1 MMACVWPHPSH
12 TWETLST
19 LRFAARMKCIETHPV
34 RNNLVSKEQPV
45 SAKLLQQLDLL
56 KKELVLRD
64 VINGVRPNSLTCLCS
79 EAFCLNVDMYVWI
92 YMYRIIQKDAWL
104 PELTRPQKFKAYK
117 QSYQLVASAP
127 PSGQGGEDIAVSVA
141 SMVADGTISVS
152 SLSHLYLI
160 IGTLKAAIWDL
171 CQNDPNEG
179 TTASHQKPFV

>member
-1 MMACVWPHPSH
+1 MKDSLGGNCNTFMMACVWPHPSH

-34 RNNLVSKEQPV
+34 RN
-45 SAKLLQQLDLL
+45 
-56 KKELVLRD
+56 
-64 VINGVRPNSLTCLCS
+64 
-79 EAFCLNVDMYVWI
+79 
-92 YMYRIIQKDAWL
+92 WL